1 MSKSEVKIY
10 HGAIVCKETKIRGDV
25 IIGSMTIV
33 HPCATII
40 AEAGPIIIGDG
51 NIIEEQVVIINRL
64 SNSHSSTDELP
75 VLRIGNNNV
84 FEVGCTVESLN
95 IGDNNVL
102 ECKSYIGHGINLGIG
117 CVIGAGCRL
126 TVPEMVPDNTI
137 IFGTKCF
144 RRISTD
150 KPPSQQLQR
159 DFLTKVLPNYHH
171 LKKSKSSITQT
182 GQQVSH

>member
-25 IIGSMTIV
+25 TIGSMTIV

-40 AEAGPIIIGDG
+40 ADAGPIVIGDG

-64 SNSHSSTDELP
+64 PENSQNKDDIST
-75 VLRIGNNNV
+75 LRIGNNNV
-84 FEVGCTVESLN
+84 FEVGCIVETSS

-102 ECKSYIGHGINLGIG
+102 ECKSYIGPGIKLGVG

-126 TVPEMVPDNTI
+126 TLPETLPDNTLVYGKNCIRKI
-137 IFGTKCF
+137 I
-144 RRISTD
+144 SD
-150 KPPSQQLQR
+150 KPPNQNLQR
-159 DFLTKVLPNYHH
+159 EFLTKVLPNYHH
-171 LKKSKSSITQT
+171 LKKSKTAIMQIAP
-182 GQQVSH
+182 Q